1 MRTSRFEAE
10 EVINLL
16 NEAASGVP
24 VREICIRIGV
34 SEATFYR
41 WRTQYEGLRAN
52 GIRRLRELEQENSR
66 LRRDLGNKNLE
77 IGVLR
82 AELNHDQNSSTSEPM
97 MRETFAA
104 SAG

>member
-16 NEAASGVP
+16 NEAAAGVP
-24 VREICIRIGV
+24 IRNICTRIGV

-41 WRTQYEGLRAN
+41 WRTQYDGLRAN

-77 IGVLR
+77 IDVLR
-82 AELNHDQNSSTSEPM
+82 AELSNTEIHQ
-97 MRETFAA
+97 FA
-104 SAG
+104 GHL

>member
-10 EVINLL
+10 EIIDLL
-16 NEAASGVP
+16 NEAAAGVP

-34 SEATFYR
+34 SEATFYK
-41 WRTQYEGLRAN
+41 WRTQYQGLAAS

-77 IGVLR
+77 CDVLR
-82 AELNHDQNSSTSEPM
+82 AELSNNQVHQL
-97 MRETFAA
+97 A
-104 SAG
+104 SQL

>member
-10 EVINLL
+10 EIIDLL
-16 NEAASGVP
+16 NEAAEGVP

-34 SEATFYR
+34 SEATFYT
-41 WRTQYEGLRAN
+41 WRTRYRGLAAS

-77 IGVLR
+77 VDVLR
-82 AELNHDQNSSTSEPM
+82 AELSNSHINQPTSH
-97 MRETFAA
+97 
-104 SAG
+104 S